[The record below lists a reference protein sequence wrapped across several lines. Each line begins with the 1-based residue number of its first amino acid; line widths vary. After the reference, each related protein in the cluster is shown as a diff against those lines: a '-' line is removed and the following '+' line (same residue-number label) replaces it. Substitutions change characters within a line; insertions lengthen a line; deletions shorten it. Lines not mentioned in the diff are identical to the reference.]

1 MEEGLYAIDVDGHLW
16 SCGYNLT
23 GMLSHGHWDPI
34 TKLTKIKTIDSYEPR
49 FVSFKQSNE
58 YIMALDE
65 EGYLWSCGRNDD
77 GQLGRISEDNSPI
90 FTKINENMT
99 FKDYDCTNGSSM
111 AAIDEYGY
119 LWCGGRAFGGVL
131 SKTKPHYENADYQH
145 VSLESISFDYRHIAA
160 IDENGNI
167 LILDSRYKDADCY
180 RIIHN
185 TNADHVIANKKLIFL
200 DKNRQLYLSK
210 YFSSIYKK
218 NLIDT
223 IKCKIKTSKEVTDSD
238 GNVWILKYTK
248 TLLKPK
254 VHINLVSVGFYD
266 GLLAL
271 DINGSVWVYGNNKD
285 NTLGVGNYKYV
296 DNLTKLNINATVI
309 DVKIYTHSLLLDSD
323 GNIRSCGD
331 NQYGQLGHGNFDKS
345 LKFKKALK
353 PQHVIFTS
361 ICCNFYF
368 TVALDSNGNIWTC
381 GGNKYGQ
388 LGHGDYQNRN
398 VLTLIESDVQFSNID
413 GIKSKKCNIKSAKHK
428 NV

>member
-1 MEEGLYAIDVDGHLW
+1 MEYGLYAIDVDGHLW

-23 GMLSHGHWDPI
+23 GMLGHGHWNPI
-34 TKLTKIKTIDSYEPR
+34 TKLTKIKTVDSYEPR
-49 FVSFKQSNE
+49 FVSFKQGGE

-77 GQLGRISEDNSPI
+77 GQLGRISEHDSP
-90 FTKINENMT
+90 FFAKINENMT
-99 FKDYDCTNGSSM
+99 FKDYDCTDGSSI

-131 SKTKPHYENADYQH
+131 SLTKPYVENEDFQH
-145 VSLESISFDYRHIAA
+145 VSLESISFGYEHIAA

-167 LILDSRYKDADCY
+167 LVLDSFDKDENCY
-180 RIIHN
+180 RIHN
-185 TNADHVIANKKLIFL
+185 TNADHVIANVELIFL
-200 DKNRQLYLSK
+200 DKNSQLYLK
-210 YFSSIYKK
+210 DFSSTSIK

-238 GNVWILKYTK
+238 GNIWIHKYTK

-266 GLLAL
+266 ELLAL
-271 DINGSVWVYGNNKD
+271 DINGSVWVYGNNKN
-285 NTLGVGNYKYV
+285 NTLGLANYESV
-296 DNLTKLNINATVI
+296 DNLTKLNINATII
-309 DVKIYTHSLLLDSD
+309 DVKICEHSLLLDSD
-323 GNIRSCGD
+323 GNIWSCGN
-331 NQYGQLGHGNFDKS
+331 NQYGQLGHGNFGKS

-381 GGNKYGQ
+381 GGNGYGQ

-413 GIKSKKCNIKSAKHK
+413 GIKSKKLNIKSAKHK